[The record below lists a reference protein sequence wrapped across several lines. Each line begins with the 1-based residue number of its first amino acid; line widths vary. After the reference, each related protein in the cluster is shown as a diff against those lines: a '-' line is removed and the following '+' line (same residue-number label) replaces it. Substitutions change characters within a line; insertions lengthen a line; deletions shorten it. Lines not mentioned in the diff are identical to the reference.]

1 MTLQALLGW
10 KKVQRNCFCVGTI
23 KALNQ
28 LSMNSI
34 YAQQDVEFSPSFLFV
49 LYDSDGLGLT
59 LKKQN
64 M

>member
-49 LYDSDGLGLT
+49 LYDSDA
-59 LKKQN
+59 
-64 M
+64 